1 MSLDM
6 EQAEPHGDVAQFD
19 PESYQLDLDAGVEA
33 NDIDIQLETYETE
46 VQYQIS
52 HTDPDSGLLN
62 PIDDLELGF
71 DEEPAGAD
79 EPRGEQVDF
88 SHHQEANTSADVEP
102 EYGDEIGYDE
112 DEDGGDGGTTEI
124 APGLDVSAP
133 QTVSDESNLEGE
145 PQETIHEE
153 FVIEES
159 YNDAVLHEDDAGQE
173 NGHDIP
179 APNGGAS
186 EVQDT
191 EQSAALAADNEG
203 ELVSSNTELEEI
215 DGASGD
221 ASELPS
227 VEVQYEGTRYSLFG
241 SQDDDPNS
249 FFLSEP
255 KYLDLPLNEFL
266 ISIRHVIEDDLS
278 DHDELSVRIPS
289 LSLEFGEQSKESF
302 LRRHNF
308 REIHDCW
315 TRLFPDSGEEPS
327 HMVLH
332 LVACPDPEHR
342 FAHLL
347 AETGLPSAPVR
358 LEGLGKPSEDHRE
371 NSYDDDT
378 KDGAS
383 TRAYTETQ
391 ASNFE
396 DNFEDE
402 SASVSKVDSGEERK
416 MEGSD
421 SHEGLDGED
430 GSLDAATDEERRV
443 QLSEQ
448 LELGVADE
456 QLYFDEYHMADVG
469 EDGVDIEDQEFPEA
483 NDHMS
488 PGIGEL
494 HGDNDIVVD
503 VEVSATGE
511 TAVSVVGTGIET
523 ASEFYGKSPQFS
535 FQSNLVS
542 HDKWNMGGGGSL
554 WDEID
559 YSDDEDVQLPPS
571 ARVML
576 HKPVYGGQSPRLHG
590 PETRGCQDSLID
602 TFDEVFLIHTPISG
616 SKRKLGPD
624 TGFGSRPAKKTKID
638 AQVGNNPSFTAHYA
652 QTPKRVIGVWHDPVT
667 DIACDEALFS
677 TPTLFFTSDSSP
689 GTRTFLD
696 VDSESEHT
704 DIFMEEEEIN
714 VELGE
719 DFSIAPHEP
728 STGPDSHDETQG
740 QNDEYHDD
748 DSAAPADQRESNH
761 TSATST
767 IDGDEIDY
775 EENAADE
782 AGFAVDTVNNEDPD
796 VEAGDG
802 DEIDWRND
810 EDEEESTAPQT
821 AESPSSVSVK
831 RSRTDDADNLID
843 EADHKRRRT

>member
-52 HTDPDSGLLN
+52 HTDPDSGLMN

-79 EPRGEQVDF
+79 EPREEQVDF
-88 SHHQEANTSADVEP
+88 SHHQEANASADVEP

-124 APGLDVSAP
+124 VPGLDVSAP
-133 QTVSDESNLEGE
+133 QTVSDESNHGGE
-145 PQETIHEE
+145 PQEAIQEE

-173 NGHDIP
+173 NGHDIS
-179 APNGGAS
+179 APNGSAS

-191 EQSAALAADNEG
+191 EQSAALAADKEG
-203 ELVSSNTELEEI
+203 ELVSSNTELEQI
-215 DGASGD
+215 DEASGD

-278 DHDELSVRIPS
+278 DHDELSIRIPS

-315 TRLFPDSGEEPS
+315 TRLFPDGGEEPS

-342 FAHLL
+342 FARLL

-358 LEGLGKPSEDHRE
+358 LEGLAKLSEDRRE

-391 ASNFE
+391 VSNFE

-402 SASVSKVDSGEERK
+402 SAS
-416 MEGSD
+416 
-421 SHEGLDGED
+421 GLDGED
-430 GSLDAATDEERRV
+430 GSLEAATDEEHRV

-456 QLYFDEYHMADVG
+456 QLYFDEYHMADEG
-469 EDGVDIEDQEFPEA
+469 EDGDDIEDHEFPEA
-483 NDHMS
+483 SDHMS
-488 PGIGEL
+488 PGIGEP
-494 HGDNDIVVD
+494 HGDDDIVVD

-523 ASEFYGKSPQFS
+523 APEFY
-535 FQSNLVS
+535 
-542 HDKWNMGGGGSL
+542 
-554 WDEID
+554 
-559 YSDDEDVQLPPS
+559 
-571 ARVML
+571 
-576 HKPVYGGQSPRLHG
+576 
-590 PETRGCQDSLID
+590 
-602 TFDEVFLIHTPISG
+602 
-616 SKRKLGPD
+616 
-624 TGFGSRPAKKTKID
+624 
-638 AQVGNNPSFTAHYA
+638 
-652 QTPKRVIGVWHDPVT
+652 
-667 DIACDEALFS
+667 
-677 TPTLFFTSDSSP
+677 
-689 GTRTFLD
+689 
-696 VDSESEHT
+696 
-704 DIFMEEEEIN
+704 EEEIN

-719 DFSIAPHEP
+719 DFNIAPHEP

-748 DSAAPADQRESNH
+748 DSAAPADQKESNH

-767 IDGDEIDY
+767 VDGDEIDY

-782 AGFAVDTVNNEDPD
+782 VGFAIDTVNNEDPD

-831 RSRTDDADNLID
+831 RSRTDADNLID